1 MNYKIVFTPNSKNDL
16 YDIFRYIAF
25 DLQSFENTAG
35 QLDRL
40 ESAVKSLEQLPL
52 RFRVY
57 EKEPWKSRNIRI
69 MPVDNYIVLYITDDN
84 KHTVTIVRIMYGVR
98 NIDSQLKK

>member
-16 YDIFRYIAF
+16 YGIFRYIAF
-25 DLQSFENTAG
+25 DLQAFENAAG

-57 EKEPWKSRNIRI
+57 EKNLEKS
-69 MPVDNYIVLYITDDN
+69 
-84 KHTVTIVRIMYGVR
+84 
-98 NIDSQLKK
+98 

>member
-1 MNYKIVFTPNSKNDL
+1 MNCKIVFTPNSQTDL

-57 EKEPWKSRNIRI
+57 EKKLGKVVIF
-69 MPVDNYIVLYITDDN
+69 VLCLLIIIWFFT
-84 KHTVTIVRIMYGVR
+84 
-98 NIDSQLKK
+98 

>member
-1 MNYKIVFTPNSKNDL
+1 MNYKIVFTPNSQNDL

-25 DLQSFENTAG
+25 DLQSFENAAG

-57 EKEPWKSRNIRI
+57 EKRTLEKS
-69 MPVDNYIVLYITDDN
+69 
-84 KHTVTIVRIMYGVR
+84 
-98 NIDSQLKK
+98 

>member
-1 MNYKIVFTPNSKNDL
+1 MNYKIVFTPNSQNDL

-52 RFRVY
+52 RFRV
-57 EKEPWKSRNIRI
+57 
-69 MPVDNYIVLYITDDN
+69 
-84 KHTVTIVRIMYGVR
+84 IVRIMYGGR
-98 NIDSQLKK
+98 NIDS

>member
-25 DLQSFENTAG
+25 DLQSFENAAG

-57 EKEPWKSRNIRI
+57 EKTLEKS
-69 MPVDNYIVLYITDDN
+69 
-84 KHTVTIVRIMYGVR
+84 
-98 NIDSQLKK
+98 

>member
-1 MNYKIVFTPNSKNDL
+1 MNYKIVFTPNSQNDL

-25 DLQSFENTAG
+25 DLQSFENAAG

-40 ESAVKSLEQLPL
+40 ESAVKFLEQLPL

-57 EKEPWKSRNIRI
+57 EKSLGKVVIF
-69 MPVDNYIVLYITDDN
+69 VLCLLIIILFFT
-84 KHTVTIVRIMYGVR
+84 
-98 NIDSQLKK
+98 

>member
-40 ESAVKSLEQLPL
+40 ERAVKSLEQLPL
-52 RFRVY
+52 RFRAY
-57 EKEPWKSRNIRI
+57 EKSLGKVVIF
-69 MPVDNYIVLYITDDN
+69 VLCLLIIILFFT
-84 KHTVTIVRIMYGVR
+84 
-98 NIDSQLKK
+98 

>member
-40 ESAVKSLEQLPL
+40 ESAVKSLEQLP
-52 RFRVY
+52 F
-57 EKEPWKSRNIRI
+57 
-69 MPVDNYIVLYITDDN
+69 
-84 KHTVTIVRIMYGVR
+84 TISCI
-98 NIDSQLKK
+98 

>member
-1 MNYKIVFTPNSKNDL
+1 MNYKIVFTPNSQNDL

-57 EKEPWKSRNIRI
+57 EKEPWKSRNLRI
-69 MPVDNYIVLYITDDN
+69 MPVDNYIVLYIADDN
-84 KHTVTIVRIMYGVR
+84 IHTVTIVHIMYGGR

>member
-1 MNYKIVFTPNSKNDL
+1 MNCKIVFTPNSQNDL

-57 EKEPWKSRNIRI
+57 EKKLGKVVIF
-69 MPVDNYIVLYITDDN
+69 VLCLLIIIWFFT
-84 KHTVTIVRIMYGVR
+84 
-98 NIDSQLKK
+98 